1 MYKQRTLEKQIKALS
16 NQFKVILITG
26 ARQVGKSTLLK
37 HCDKNRA
44 YVTLDDYKVRE
55 MAINEPELFLQ
66 RYKAPIIIDEIQ
78 YAPNLLSYIKIA
90 IDNSETKG
98 QYWLTGSQQFHMMR
112 NVTESLAGRAAIL
125 ELKGFSLKEI
135 AEEEQ
140 IPFVPTMDFIEHM
153 RKSSKSQDLMS
164 IYEHIWKGSYPDI
177 NVYDT
182 NWETFYS
189 SYLQTYIERDI
200 KDLNAVKNEMD
211 FLKFLR
217 ILASRT
223 GQMLNYTDVAN
234 EIGIAVNTVKSWVSI
249 LVSSN
254 IVYLL
259 QPYFSNLNKRILKT
273 PKIYFLDTG
282 LCSYLTNWETSK
294 NLESGAMSGAMFETF
309 VVAEIIKSYVHNAK
323 TPNIYYYRDKD
334 RKEIEKKKKK
344 NGKLY
349 PIEIKKSASPGKAAI
364 KNFKVLE
371 PITAEPAHAGLESL
385 KVEIGTGSVIC
396 MANDLLPL
404 NEKNWYVPVWLI

>member
-1 MYKQRTLEKQIKALS
+1 MYKKRTLEKQINLLT
-16 NQFKVILITG
+16 NQFKVLLITG

-37 HCDKNRA
+37 YCDSDRN
-44 YVTLDDYKVRE
+44 YVTLDDYSARE
-55 MAINEPELFLQ
+55 LAINEPELFLQ

-90 IDNSETKG
+90 VDNSDLNG
-98 QYWLTGSQQFHMMR
+98 QYWLTGSQQFHLMK
-112 NVTESLAGRAAIL
+112 NVTESLAGRVAVL

-135 AEEEQ
+135 SDEDQ
-140 IPFVPTMDFIEHM
+140 KPFFSTNDFIELM
-153 RKSSKSQDLMS
+153 RNKSKVRDLQD
-164 IYEHIWKGSYPDI
+164 IYEIIWKGSYPAI
-177 NVYDT
+177 NVNNS

-200 KDLNAVKNEMD
+200 KDLHVVKNEMD
-211 FLKFLR
+211 FLKFLKV
-217 ILASRT
+217 LASRT
-223 GQMLNYTDVAN
+223 GQMLNYRDIAN
-234 EIGIAVNTVKSWVSI
+234 EIGISGNTIKSWVSI

-259 QPYFSNLNKRILKT
+259 QPYFSNLNKRLVKT

-294 NLESGAMSGAMFETF
+294 TLESGAMSGAMFETF
-309 VVAEIIKSYVHNAK
+309 VVSEIIKSYVHNAK

-334 RKEIEKKKKK
+334 KREIDVIIEK

-349 PIEIKKSASPGKAAI
+349 PIEIKKTANPDKNML
-364 KNFKVLE
+364 KNF
-371 PITAEPAHAGLESL
+371 
-385 KVEIGTGSVIC
+385 SVIP
-396 MANDLLPL
+396 D
-404 NEKNWYVPVWLI
+404 EKRGEGAVVCLCKEDFPVTKDVNAIPVWYI

>member
-1 MYKQRTLEKQIKALS
+1 MHNSRDFIYKQRTLEKQIKALS

-164 IYEHIWKGSYPDI
+164 IYELIWKGAYPDI
-177 NVYDT
+177 NVYNT

-259 QPYFSNLNKRILKT
+259 QPYFSNLNKRIVKT

-334 RKEIEKKKKK
+334 RKEIDIIIEK

-349 PIEIKKSASPGKAAI
+349 PIEIKKSANPDKSMLKHFSVIPEEKRGAGAVICLCKED
-364 KNFKVLE
+364 F
-371 PITAEPAHAGLESL
+371 PITENVSAIP
-385 KVEIGTGSVIC
+385 V
-396 MANDLLPL
+396 
-404 NEKNWYVPVWLI
+404 WYV